1 MSSAVLENLKSQLR
15 ALGGFHERQYL
26 HSEGEEASHISI
38 PVGAITQV
46 TGPGKTEGVAK
57 FAAKLMKDQPKLRL
71 AWVENEISI
80 YPCALSQ
87 RNLNLQNILFTEA
100 GSNYVWATLQILASG
115 LFEVVVL
122 SLPFQHPK
130 SLRDL
135 KVLRRL
141 QLASEKSKSSL
152 IFLLDE
158 PVNAWP
164 ISLHLEAEGAG
175 SWRAV

>member
-15 ALGGFHERQYL
+15 ALGGFHERQYH
-26 HSEGEEASHISI
+26 HSGGDETNISI

-46 TGPGKTEGVAK
+46 TGPGKTESVVK
-57 FAAKLMKDQPKLRL
+57 FVSKLMKDQPKLRL

-80 YPCALSQ
+80 YPCALVQ

-100 GSNYVWATLQILASG
+100 RNDYVWATLQILASG
-115 LFEVVVL
+115 LFDVVVL
-122 SLPFQHPK
+122 SLPFQQPK
-130 SLRDL
+130 TLRDL

-141 QLASEKSKSSL
+141 QLASEKSKVSL

-158 PVNAWP
+158 PLNAWP
-164 ISLHLEAEGAG
+164 ISLHLEAQPSG
-175 SWRAV
+175 SWSAV